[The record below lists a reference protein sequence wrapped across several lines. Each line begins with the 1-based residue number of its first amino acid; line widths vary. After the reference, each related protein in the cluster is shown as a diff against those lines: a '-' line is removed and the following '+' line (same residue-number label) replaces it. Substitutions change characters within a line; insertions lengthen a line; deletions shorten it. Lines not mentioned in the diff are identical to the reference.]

1 MSETVLGI
9 DLKVTCAD
17 HGVHEGVIMKVVD
30 DRVIYLTTD
39 GEELKGDCAVQNIS
53 GATFLAGMNVIAN
66 AIRIY
71 RGQE

>member
-17 HGVHEGVIMKVVD
+17 HGVHEGVVMKIVD

-39 GEELKGDCAVQNIS
+39 GEELKGDCRVINIDHS
-53 GATFLAGMNVIAN
+53 CFLVPMNFVAM
-66 AIRIY
+66 AIDMY
-71 RGQE
+71 RKQG